1 MKPADQLK
9 ILEVGEFSLF
19 KRSLPDRTTLIFTGE
34 NPTRV
39 ADIDCHVFS
48 PALLP
53 WLSRALSRGEWDIVF
68 CYAPVRPLWDRKHG
82 FAAASK
88 ALLRRLARPR
98 TLGTA
103 MLRLPPSTPMVMLDL
118 NDETLV
124 PAHNLPLLDRALLCF
139 KRELPLDGAKVFLDA
154 TRYLRSHRAVMAS
167 PLVARNLDKL
177 RPISPAIA
185 QETARLALATNPVK
199 QVDVFFAGSINSTL
213 RARGLPVLRALQEE
227 GYVVDVGES
236 RLPMAEYLA
245 RCARAW
251 LAWSPEGYGWECH
264 RHYESSLCLSV
275 PVLSQPGIS
284 RYQPLRDG
292 EHAVFYAPDG
302 DGLRETIITALAD
315 KQRLSKMAEAARAHV
330 LHYHTH
336 RRIVDHMLAESLA
349 AFGEKGRAMR
359 QLGPGPTTG

>member
-1 MKPADQLK
+1 MKPADELK

-19 KRSLPDRTTLIFTGE
+19 KRNLPDRTTLIFTGQ

-39 ADIDCHVFS
+39 ADIDCRVFS

-53 WLSRALSRGEWDIVF
+53 WLGRALSRAEWDIVF

-82 FAAASK
+82 LAVASK

-103 MLRLPPSTPMVMLDL
+103 MLRLPASMPMVMLDL

-154 TRYLRSHRAVMAS
+154 TRHLRSHRAVMAS
-167 PLVARNLDKL
+167 PFVARNLDKL
-177 RPISPAIA
+177 RPISPAVA
-185 QETARLALATNPVK
+185 QETVRLALATKPVK
-199 QVDVFFAGSINSTL
+199 QVDVFFAGSINSSL
-213 RARGLPVLRALQEE
+213 RAQGLPVLRALQEE

-236 RLPMAEYLA
+236 KLSMAEYLA

-275 PVLSQPGIS
+275 PVLSQSGIR
-284 RYQPLRDG
+284 RYQPLRHG
-292 EHAVFYAPDG
+292 EHAFFYAPDG
-302 DGLRETIITALAD
+302 DGLRQAIITALAD
-315 KQRLSKMAEAARAHV
+315 KQRLIKMAEAARAHV
-330 LHYHTH
+330 LRHHTH

-349 AFGEKGRAMR
+349 AVEEKAAAMR
-359 QLGPGPTTG
+359 RPGPAPTAG